1 MRVTERGGG
10 FLALAKKSISESTSP
25 NQYYSQYQEAPATL
39 PAAPVCA
46 STVAPPV
53 LPTAGRN
60 TLVHTTAVTP
70 TALSAVEP
78 LTPTRIGSEPPPL
91 PLATSLRKTLT
102 TDSNQGGFS
111 LPECLHTTSSSSL
124 TYTRPEDAPTQHLQ
138 MRLIRP
144 LPSIDVVKDRRDRLL
159 VEEASAAACS
169 Q

>member
-1 MRVTERGGG
+1 M
-10 FLALAKKSISESTSP
+10 
-25 NQYYSQYQEAPATL
+25 
-39 PAAPVCA
+39 
-46 STVAPPV
+46 

-60 TLVHTTAVTP
+60 TLVHTTAVSP

-78 LTPTRIGSEPPPL
+78 LTPTRIGSTTT
-91 PLATSLRKTLT
+91 ATRYARKTLA
-102 TDSNQGGFS
+102 TDSNTTYQGGFS
-111 LPECLHTTSSSSL
+111 LPKCIHTTSSSSL
-124 TYTRPEDAPTQHLQ
+124 TYTRPEDARTRHLQ